1 MTLLIALSAVFA
13 LLAMFFLGRTVRC
26 TRRGRIL
33 RAGGSGI
40 SFAVCAVLATAA
52 ILLAVSY
59 FGYERLTAEQTVS
72 RIEFVQTGRNEY
84 QARLMVE
91 GEPDRLFALRGDEW
105 QMDARLVTWKP
116 PATILGLDPI
126 YRLER
131 LSGRFT
137 DIGREQNEARTVHE
151 LSPPQL
157 MDVWYVARR
166 FPALAPGIDAYYG
179 SATYVPMA
187 DGARFEVSVSRNA
200 LIARPANAAAR
211 TAVGQWRSEAS
222 RDL

>member
-1 MTLLIALSAVFA
+1 MGLLVALSAVFA

-52 ILLAVSY
+52 ILLTVSY
-59 FGYERLTAEQTVS
+59 YGYNRLTAEQAVS

-137 DIGREQNEARTVHE
+137 DIGREQNAIRTVHQ

-157 MDVWYVARR
+157 IDVWYVARR

-187 DGARFEVSVSRNA
+187 DGARFEVSLSRNA

-211 TAVGQWRSEAS
+211 TAVGKWRSEA
-222 RDL
+222 R

>member
-1 MTLLIALSAVFA
+1 MGLLVALSAVFA

-52 ILLAVSY
+52 ILLTVSY
-59 FGYERLTAEQTVS
+59 YGYNRLTAEQAVS

-137 DIGREQNEARTVHE
+137 DIGREQNEIRTVHQ

-157 MDVWYVARR
+157 IDVWYVARR

-187 DGARFEVSVSRNA
+187 DGARFEVSLSRNA

-211 TAVGQWRSEAS
+211 TAVGKWRSEA
-222 RDL
+222 R

>member
-1 MTLLIALSAVFA
+1 MTLLLALSAVFA

-26 TRRGRIL
+26 TRRGRVL

-40 SFAVCAVLATAA
+40 GFAVSAVLATAG

-59 FGYERLTAEQTVS
+59 YGYERLTAEQTVS
-72 RIEFVQTGRNEY
+72 KIEFRQTGSNEY
-84 QARLMVE
+84 QARLMIE
-91 GEPDRLFALRGDEW
+91 GERDRLFTLRGDEW

-137 DIGREQNEARTVHE
+137 DIGRERSESRTVHE

-157 MDVWYVARR
+157 IDVWHVARR
-166 FPALAPGIDAYYG
+166 FPALTPGIDAYYG

-187 DGARFEVSVSRNA
+187 DGARFEVSLSRDA
-200 LIARPANAAAR
+200 LIARPANAAAQ
-211 TAVGQWRSEAS
+211 TAVGNWRRGA
-222 RDL
+222 R